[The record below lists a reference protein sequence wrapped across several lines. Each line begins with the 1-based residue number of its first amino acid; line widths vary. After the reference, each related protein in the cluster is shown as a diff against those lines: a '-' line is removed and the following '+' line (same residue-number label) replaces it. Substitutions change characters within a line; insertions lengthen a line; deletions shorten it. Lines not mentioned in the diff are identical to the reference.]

1 MSVRARGRTGL
12 RTLLLAAALSAI
24 GCAAALAQPVEPA
37 QGPKNYRKLVLDT
50 LPTLFPGGG
59 VELGE
64 VRLSPLQETDIRAG
78 ADWIACLETD
88 ARGKPRLWAL
98 FFRGDKLVHW
108 RGALPPDR
116 CEGQSFSVLKP
127 AARKRR

>member
-1 MSVRARGRTGL
+1 VRRTIRL
-12 RTLLLAAALSAI
+12 RLCGPLLAAALLALGSV
-24 GCAAALAQPVEPA
+24 AAVAQALQTAHP
-37 QGPKNYRKLVLDT
+37 PKNYRKLVLEK

-64 VRLSPLQETDIRAG
+64 VRLSSLQQTDIRAG

-88 ARGKPRLWAL
+88 ARGKPRIWAL
-98 FFRGDKLVHW
+98 FFRADALVHW

-127 AARKRR
+127 AGRKRR

>member
-1 MSVRARGRTGL
+1 MRL
-12 RTLLLAAALSAI
+12 RLCAPLLAAALLALGS
-24 GCAAALAQPVEPA
+24 AAAVAQAPETAHP
-37 QGPKNYRKLVLDT
+37 PKNYRKLVLEK
-50 LPTLFPGGG
+50 LPTFFPGGG

-64 VRLSPLQETDIRAG
+64 VRLSPLVETDVRAG

-88 ARGKPRLWAL
+88 AKGKPRLWAL
-98 FFRGDKLVHW
+98 FFREDKLVHW

-116 CEGQSFSVLKP
+116 CERQSFSVLKP

>member
-1 MSVRARGRTGL
+1 MALCTR
-12 RTLLLAAALSAI
+12 LLAAALIAS
-24 GCAAALAQPVEPA
+24 GAAAAMAQTAEPA
-37 QGPKNYRKLVLDT
+37 HAPRNYRKLVLDA

-88 ARGKPRLWAL
+88 ARGQPRLWAI

-116 CEGQSFSVLKP
+116 CEGRSFSVLKP